1 MGLDQLIQ
9 AHFRE
14 LCGLLALLT
23 LWLITRLYE
32 EPKKRAR
39 VAPTRHSPV
48 TAEEL
53 GRTVFSIAG
62 SDDFDAYRVL
72 FLSGSE
78 ASQILGSLAAKQ
90 YLVRRTLSALGA
102 AFEVLLAQLPHG
114 VRYVGTELLETGQ
127 CVMSVHDAQQRQHLV
142 VIGSVAHV
150 GAVMRLVEPGVGPVA
165 QSARELPPLDEV
177 DIWDQLG

>member
-1 MGLDQLIQ
+1 MGLEQLIQ
-9 AHFRE
+9 AHLRE

-32 EPKKRAR
+32 EPKNRAR

-62 SDDFDAYRVL
+62 GDDFDAYRVL

-78 ASQILGSLAAKQ
+78 ASQILGPLAGKQ
-90 YLVRRTLSALGA
+90 YLVRRTLSALQA

-114 VRYVGTELLETGQ
+114 VSYVGTELLETGQ
-127 CVMSVHDAQQRQHLV
+127 CVMSVHDTQQRQHLV

-150 GAVMRLVEPGVGPVA
+150 GAVMRLVEPGAGPVVPSA
-165 QSARELPPLDEV
+165 QKLPRLDDG
-177 DIWDQLG
+177 DISE